1 MHLHANITN
10 LVALRQELHAPRRR
24 AGRGRE
30 RAILATIVRQ
40 YAPKMRAEF
49 VKAVRAAVQQTDAG
63 GLLDALKRGA
73 IDDAVRAVAWTEA
86 AEPVLRSGLMGAFV
100 EAFERSGVLH
110 MSLTQQRGTGKQAAF
125 SLVDDRPLNY
135 IRDHGAALVSEFGLQ
150 NRDALRDSLTSM
162 LQRGMTPQE
171 MQRAIVPQVG
181 LTRPWAA
188 AVDRRLEKLLADG
201 VSMADAQA
209 EAAKYADE
217 LVKLRALNIARTEAL
232 IAHGAA
238 DTEHRRQ
245 AVERGLADADKATKT
260 WNTAGDDVV
269 RDEHAEM
276 EGVSVKWDEDF
287 EVDYPNRTERVDGPP
302 EGVNCRCW
310 VEFSPLG

>member
-1 MHLHANITN
+1 MHLHANTTS
-10 LVALRQELHAPRRR
+10 LLALRQELHAPRRR
-24 AGRGRE
+24 VGRGRE
-30 RAILATIVRQ
+30 RAILTTILRQ

-49 VKAVRAAVQQTDAG
+49 VRAVRAAVQGTDTG
-63 GLLDALKRGA
+63 GLLDALRRGA
-73 IDDAVRAVAWTEA
+73 IDDAVRAVAWDDA

-125 SLVDDRPLNY
+125 SLVDDRPLEY
-135 IRDHGAALVSEFGLQ
+135 IREHGAKLVSDFGLQ
-150 NRDALRDSLTSM
+150 NKDALRQSLTSM
-162 LQRGMTPQE
+162 LERGMTPQE
-171 MQRAIVPQVG
+171 MQRAIIPQVG
-181 LTRPWAA
+181 LTEPWAA
-188 AVDRRLEKLLADG
+188 AVERRLGKLLADG
-201 VSMADAQA
+201 VSMGEAQA

-217 LVKLRALNIARTEAL
+217 LVKLRASNIARTEAL

-238 DTEHRRQ
+238 DKEHRRQ
-245 AVERGLADADKATKT
+245 AVERGLADADKARKT

-269 RDEHAEM
+269 RPEHEAM
-276 EGVSVKWDEDF
+276 EGVSVKWDQDF
-287 EVDYPNRTERVDGPP
+287 DVDGEFVDGPP